1 MKAIIKEVGK
11 EPKVIDIENTLKA
24 LQKAVGGYIET
35 LNVGNNVIML
45 CDEEG
50 KLKEK
55 PYNFAFSNKLSDV
68 IVGDV
73 LFTKLHG
80 DDFTALDE
88 NDIETILHFFS
99 RTPYTT

>member
-11 EPKVIDIENTLKA
+11 EPKVIDIDNTLEA
-24 LQKAVGGYIET
+24 LQKAVGGYIEAV
-35 LNVGNNVIML
+35 NVGGNVIML

-50 KLKEK
+50 RLKGSK
-55 PYNFAFSNKLSDV
+55 YNFDLGSEK

-73 LFTKLHG
+73 IFTKSDG
-80 DDFTALDE
+80 KEDFTDLDE
-88 NDIETILHFFS
+88 NDVETILHFFS

>member
-11 EPKVIDIENTLKA
+11 EPKVIDIENTLEA
-24 LQKAVGGYIET
+24 LQKAVGGYIEA
-35 LNVGNNVIML
+35 LNIGGNIIMI

-50 KLKEK
+50 KLKGK
-55 PYNFAFSNKLSDV
+55 PYNFDLGVDK

-73 LFTKLHG
+73 IFTKDDG
-80 DDFTALDE
+80 NEDFTDLNE
-88 NDIETILHFFS
+88 KDIETILHFFS

>member
-11 EPKVIDIENTLKA
+11 EPKVIDIENTLEA
-24 LQKAVGGYIET
+24 LQKAVGGYIEA
-35 LNVGNNVIML
+35 LNIGGNILMI

-50 KLKEK
+50 KLKRK
-55 PYNFAFSNKLSDV
+55 PYNFDLGNDK

-73 LFTKLHG
+73 IFTKDDG
-80 DDFTALDE
+80 KEDFTDLSE

>member
-11 EPKVIDIENTLKA
+11 EPKVIDIENTLEA
-24 LQKAVGGYIET
+24 LQKAVGGYIEA
-35 LNVGNNVIML
+35 LSVGGNVIML

-50 KLKEK
+50 KLKGSK
-55 PYNFAFSNKLSDV
+55 YNFDLGNDK

-73 LFTKLHG
+73 LFTKSDG
-80 DDFTALDE
+80 GEEFTDLNE
-88 NDIETILHFFS
+88 NDVETILHFFS